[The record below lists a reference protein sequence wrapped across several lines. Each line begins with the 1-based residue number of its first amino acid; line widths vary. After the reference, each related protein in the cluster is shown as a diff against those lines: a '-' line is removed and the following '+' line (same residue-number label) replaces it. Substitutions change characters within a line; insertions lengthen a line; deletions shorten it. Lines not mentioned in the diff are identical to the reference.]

1 MIANAMTAARRNDV
15 RAREHPAYWAFVVMR
30 LSGLALA
37 AFLPVHF
44 WALSHALG
52 GVGSLEGFL
61 AWTRQPWVKIGETAL
76 VLALA
81 AHLAAGVRLLFVEF
95 VGWRAET
102 QKSAIAIAGAVA
114 IALAL
119 LFALNV

>member
-1 MIANAMTAARRNDV
+1 MSAAATAV
-15 RAREHPAYWAFVVMR
+15 RANDARARSHPAYWAFIVVR

-52 GVGSLEGFL
+52 GAADLEGFL
-61 AWTRQPWVKIGETAL
+61 AWTRQPWVKVGETAL

-95 VGWRAET
+95 VGWRAEG
-102 QKSAIAIAGAVA
+102 QKTALAAAAAAAVA
-114 IALAL
+114 FTL